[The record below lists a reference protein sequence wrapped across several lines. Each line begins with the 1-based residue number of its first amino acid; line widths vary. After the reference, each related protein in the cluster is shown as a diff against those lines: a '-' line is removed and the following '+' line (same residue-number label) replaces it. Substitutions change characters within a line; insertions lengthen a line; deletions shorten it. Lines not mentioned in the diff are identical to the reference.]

1 MRGVCVTLGWN
12 LGRMLRHIRVR
23 SVYTMVGLAIVW
35 FGTVIWA
42 GHRGDWSTAMAF
54 GQLLAASIVLIV
66 HHT

>member
-1 MRGVCVTLGWN
+1 MRGIYITLGWN
-12 LGRMLRHIRVR
+12 FGRMLRHVRVG
-23 SVYTMVGLAIVW
+23 SVYTMVSLAIVW

-54 GQLLAASIVLIV
+54 GQLLAASVVLIL

>member
-1 MRGVCVTLGWN
+1 
-12 LGRMLRHIRVR
+12 MLRHIRVR